1 MNTQSIFETESSKEE
16 IVDIANKPTLFD
28 HFIKEFD
35 EETTQKESLNEYIV
49 SIIFPQKKNKNNE
62 DLISKENE
70 LTDFSK
76 KSKNNKRKIISK
88 VDKQFALTKKT
99 KKKGIYS
106 KKPKNLIKKS
116 KSKSKSK
123 IKQSKFKI
131 ESSYLRKKYMIK
143 EKKSSLDIESFSD
156 SASIFSEEEKNEK
169 KNKEKNDNNEISNNL
184 SFSLLCY
191 EFNKINLNDNNVY
204 SQDSEFKIITLIKI
218 EEIMFSS
225 EKEKFF
231 GIISFKNKNEENGN
245 LFPLFNNLEQDSY
258 NFYEIINNM
267 KNENKY
273 FECELNRK
281 YMNYKNIFCSPI
293 FFLNKVL
300 DD

>member
-1 MNTQSIFETESSKEE
+1 MNTQSIFETQSSKEE

-49 SIIFPQKKNKNNE
+49 SIIFPQKKKKNNE

-70 LTDFSK
+70 LTEFSK

-267 KNENKY
+267 KNEHKY